1 MTSTSVRSESD
12 SVRSVLHDYLIRQ
25 APITA
30 ALTDTR
36 RTETFCETFLPA
48 SLLVAEEFGGAG
60 GSIMD
65 ALDVAAEAGGA
76 LLGGSVL
83 GALLSTYALTVTSS
97 SVERDVL
104 LNGIAAD
111 RVRLAAP
118 VWLTSAGRDDAPLV
132 FADAAA
138 THALLLTGVGDTA
151 RLVVVDLA
159 GAGLEALEGI
169 DPTRPLARLRVD
181 EAAGIVL
188 AAGRAARDAR
198 ARYVAFARVALA
210 VEQGAGAR
218 RCIELSLDYA
228 QTRTQFGVPI
238 ASFQAV
244 KHTCATMHVDCVEA
258 QSLTDVAA
266 AAIAGESIGD
276 PARATRLPALAKAL
290 MSEAFTSIA
299 RSAIEVHGGVGFAW
313 EHPVQLFYKRSLAT
327 SAYFG
332 SPAEHYL
339 EIARAES
346 L

>member
-1 MTSTSVRSESD
+1 MTSTSVRPGSD
-12 SVRSVLHDYLIRQ
+12 SVRSVLRDYLLRQ
-25 APITA
+25 APIAA

-36 RTETFCETFLPA
+36 RTETFRETFLPA

-60 GSIMD
+60 GSISD

-83 GALLSTYALTVTSS
+83 GGLLSTYALTVASPS
-97 SVERDVL
+97 AERDVL
-104 LNGIAAD
+104 LNGIAAN
-111 RVRLAAP
+111 RVRLGAP
-118 VWLTSAGRDDAPLV
+118 LWLTSAGRDDAPLV

-138 THALLLTGVGDTA
+138 THALLFAGAGEAA
-151 RLVVVDLA
+151 RLVVIDLA
-159 GAGLEALEGI
+159 GAGLGELEGI
-169 DPTRPLARLRVD
+169 DPTRPLARLRND
-181 EAAGIVL
+181 EGAGVVL
-188 AAGRAARDAR
+188 ATGIAAQRSR

-218 RCIELSLDYA
+218 RCIELSVDYA
-228 QTRTQFGVPI
+228 RTRTQFGVPI

-266 AAIAGESIGD
+266 AAAAESIGD
-276 PARATRLPALAKAL
+276 PERAARLAASAKAL

-299 RSAIEVHGGVGFAW
+299 RSAIEVHGGVAFAW
-313 EHPVQLFYKRSLAT
+313 EHPVQLFYKRALAT

-332 SPAEHYL
+332 TPAEHYL
-339 EIARAES
+339 EIARAEGF
-346 L
+346 

>member
-1 MTSTSVRSESD
+1 M
-12 SVRSVLHDYLIRQ
+12 RSVLHDYVVRQ

-36 RTETFCETFLPA
+36 RTETFRETFLPA

-60 GSIMD
+60 GSIAD

-83 GALLSTYALTVTSS
+83 GAVLSTYALTVAPP
-97 SVERDVL
+97 SVERDDL

-111 RVRLAAP
+111 RVRLGAP

-138 THALLLTGVGDTA
+138 THALLFTGVGDAA

-159 GAGLEALEGI
+159 AAGAPLEALEGI
-169 DPTRPLARLRVD
+169 DPTRPLARLRTD

-188 AAGRAARDAR
+188 AAGVAAQDVRTQ
-198 ARYVAFARVALA
+198 YVAFARVALA

-218 RCIELSLDYA
+218 RCIELSVDYA

-266 AAIAGESIGD
+266 AAVAGESIGD
-276 PARATRLPALAKAL
+276 PARAARLPALAKAL
-290 MSEAFTSIA
+290 MSEAFTAIA

-313 EHPVQLFYKRSLAT
+313 EHPVQLFYKRALAT

-332 SPAEHYL
+332 RPAEHYL

-346 L
+346 F